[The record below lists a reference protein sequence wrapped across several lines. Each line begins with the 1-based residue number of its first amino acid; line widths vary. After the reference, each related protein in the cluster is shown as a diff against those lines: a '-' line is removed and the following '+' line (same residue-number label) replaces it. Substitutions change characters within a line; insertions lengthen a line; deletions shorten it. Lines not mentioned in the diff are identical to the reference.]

1 MKWATSHIKTQLGSV
16 GAAFLTSLK
25 IAKGDATPLPTMYT
39 IFIQESAIGGWGQG
53 AFVYWP

>member
-1 MKWATSHIKTQLGSV
+1 MSYIKTQLGSV

-25 IAKGDATPLPTMYT
+25 IAKFEKGDATPLPTMYT

-53 AFVYWP
+53 DFV